1 MCYNTSVLISVV
13 SIQGGEMLA
22 FAVGYCCGLVLGL
35 PVCVFV
41 AWIEGGFEP
50 DVESDLD
57 WRPGSGRA
65 R

>member
-1 MCYNTSVLISVV
+1 
-13 SIQGGEMLA
+13 MLA

-50 DVESDLD
+50 LVESDLD